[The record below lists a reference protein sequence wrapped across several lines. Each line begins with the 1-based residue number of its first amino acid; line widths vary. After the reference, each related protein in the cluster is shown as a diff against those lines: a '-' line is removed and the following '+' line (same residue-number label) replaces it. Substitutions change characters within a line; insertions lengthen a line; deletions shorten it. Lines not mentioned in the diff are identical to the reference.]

1 MLLLV
6 IALWVTGANPK
17 HHFFMD
23 APARVLDSFSVEPPP
38 TELSTDTPA
47 RLLDSSSVKPPT
59 TDSFVDAPA
68 RVLNSFSVEP
78 PTTNTFVDA
87 PARVLDSFSVEP
99 PTTDTFVDAPASVLD
114 SFSVEPPTTDSFVD
128 APARILDAF
137 PAEPPATEV
146 NDPATACKEPK
157 MNTTETSSAEMV
169 TVSFEKAKSA
179 VASFFR
185 EFAENIEATMQLLY
199 SKLREFCG
207 FEGRSELPTSET
219 PHGNANIQVQK
230 ALVKIDRSGC
240 DEVAVQPAENH
251 EEHQGG
257 GDVMVASARNE
268 ELQYQRHPMRFLHKV
283 EQLKAEFHD
292 DPSYRDERNK

>member
-6 IALWVTGANPK
+6 IALWVTGASAK

-23 APARVLDSFSVEPPP
+23 APARVLDPFPVEPPT
-38 TELSTDTPA
+38 TEPSTDAPA
-47 RLLDSSSVKPPT
+47 RLLGPSLVETTT

-68 RVLNSFSVEP
+68 TVLDSFSVEP
-78 PTTNTFVDA
+78 PTTDSFVDA

-99 PTTDTFVDAPASVLD
+99 PTTDSFVDAPARVLD

-137 PAEPPATEV
+137 PVEPPATEV
-146 NDPATACKEPK
+146 NDPDTACKEPK

-185 EFAENIEATMQLLY
+185 EFAENIESTMQLLY
-199 SKLREFCG
+199 RKLREFCG
-207 FEGRSELPTSET
+207 FEGRSELPTSKT
-219 PHGNANIQVQK
+219 LHGNANIQVDK
-230 ALVKIDRSGC
+230 ALVKTERCGG
-240 DEVAVQPAENH
+240 DEVAIQPAENH

-283 EQLKAEFHD
+283 EQLKAEFQN
-292 DPSYRDERNK
+292 DPSYRDETNK